1 MESVSFPE
9 LPPLIRTPEKRNLK
23 KFCNFHRDKGHN
35 TNDCY
40 QLKKKIEEVM
50 ALRKLAHLMKDI
62 RQNNQRNGN
71 QGRNNMKI
79 INMVREEGNH
89 ERPFEEG
96 RSDPM
101 NEVTFP
107 AILQSS
113 VSFEK
118 TQSKEDIEEVFNISH
133 ERPDEYVM
141 MGAALTTNCKQLL
154 IAILWENMEDDGKGR
169 SRSKRTI
176 HGNTL
181 GGHGNKKKKKEAEG
195 LVMKKFFGE
204 EEQVDGTPDANEE
217 GTFTLSKKLQ
227 AKSISTPRA

>member
-1 MESVSFPE
+1 
-9 LPPLIRTPEKRNLK
+9 
-23 KFCNFHRDKGHN
+23 
-35 TNDCY
+35 
-40 QLKKKIEEVM
+40 M
-50 ALRKLAHLMKDI
+50 ASRKLAHLMKDI

-71 QGRNNMKI
+71 QRRNSVKI

-107 AILQSS
+107 AILQSQLMNEHIILKGILEGNRVFLEKRTTPRLICLRITMGKEGKS
-113 VSFEK
+113 LVSLEK

-195 LVMKKFFGE
+195 LVMKKFFDE
-204 EEQVDGTPDANEE
+204 EEQVDGTPDAKEE
-217 GTFTLSKKLQ
+217 GTFTLSNKLQ
-227 AKSISTPRA
+227 AKST